1 MDNEIQVKS
10 KEDLLIDKLEQ
21 QVEENKRIRAD
32 VINILKDAVTKS
44 DIANTS
50 DAKLLQSK
58 TEMFSTLNSFL
69 DSNTKD
75 TMAIAKIVMAQRVSD
90 VNEEVAK
97 YTVATL
103 KSIRG
108 IEAIP
113 QPLMTEKDLDDVDEL
128 LDKIETPPISEAEK
142 DI

>member
-1 MDNEIQVKS
+1 MDTEIQVKS

-21 QVEENKRIRAD
+21 QVEENKRIRAG
-32 VINILKDAVTKS
+32 VIDILKDAVTKS
-44 DIANTS
+44 DIAGTT

-108 IEAIP
+108 IEAITKP
-113 QPLMTEKDLDDVDEL
+113 IMTEKDLDEVDEL